1 MGINLRNKNVIYI
14 TNKHPDFFN
23 FSKIWRRLP
32 NMCKTSVLAK
42 YLSISMVLLALFA
55 GNLYQLNAQSQAL
68 NGQIEGIVTDS
79 NDAAVANAN
88 VTARNIETGAERTAA
103 TDGSGFYRFPLLPLG
118 TYRLTVEAANFK
130 RLVREGITLTT
141 GQIATVNMPLEV
153 GGISDTVTITS
164 DAPIADAGKIDL
176 GRVMT
181 TREVE
186 NLPLVSRN
194 PYNYAL
200 LQANVTGRPNAEF
213 GVPRINAN
221 GYTRRTNYQLDG
233 NNNTQA
239 DRGGIRL
246 MPISE
251 TFISEVQLV
260 TNGFSAEFGNTP
272 GLIMNA
278 VTPSGTNGIHG
289 SASYRFRRTA
299 FSSRPFNISPTA
311 VKPET
316 KVDNITAAVGGP
328 IIKDRWH
335 FYGGTEWVNRD
346 LAGEPQRTITITND
360 DRAALVAA
368 GVPADAFPTAIPT
381 KQKVNF
387 YIFRTDAQINTNN
400 RLSGRFN
407 YFKNLS
413 PDNIGGGANTLQRSI
428 DFDDKSY
435 SLGIQLASIISSNI
449 LNEFRYQYAKRDSRN
464 IANGNSGTGISI
476 VITKVFPAVASSSG
490 ANFGA
495 PENDDTIAPLQVTN
509 QFQNNLTWT
518 LGNHAIK
525 LGGGFNK
532 IDDTR
537 RSNQFARYTF
547 PSLQA
552 YLDAKNGV
560 NLRSYTNY
568 IEAFGD
574 PEIKYN
580 STFYNLFAQ
589 DDWKA
594 TRKLKLNYGVR
605 YDVYDIPDARQNSPF
620 AASQK
625 FKIDRNNFAPRLGV
639 VYGLRDGELPTVIR
653 ASAGI
658 YYDTVYLDFYQ
669 RALQNN
675 GSPTFFNFTFAPAT
689 AGSPAFPSTLGSLPA
704 GAALPVQSI
713 ETIAPDFENMYAIHS
728 NFQIEHALTTDISM
742 TAGFIHS
749 SGRHI
754 PLYRNINRINP
765 VGTLA
770 DGRPIFSNSVNA
782 ATRFDPRFN
791 NILMAESVGN
801 SNYNALTLQLNK
813 RFSKGYQFSVNYT
826 LSKSEDDAPEQNLV
840 ATQIGNLVVQDPTN
854 RQRDF
859 GPSLAD
865 QRHTFVMSFVGRP
878 QFNFENKALKYLVN
892 DNQFGIIATANSG
905 ERYNIVAATDINL
918 DGFTGSDNPVGIT
931 RNSGVTPK
939 QFNVDFRY
947 SRFFNFSER
956 FKLEAFGEFVNLFN
970 INSVFQINTLTV
982 TTDAQGNPTGA
993 LPTAQNRPVTS
1004 LDSRQFQMGF
1014 KFSF

>member
-1 MGINLRNKNVIYI
+1 
-14 TNKHPDFFN
+14 
-23 FSKIWRRLP
+23 
-32 NMCKTSVLAK
+32 MCKTSVLAK
-42 YLSISMVLLALFA
+42 YLSIIMVLLALFA
-55 GNLYQLNAQSQAL
+55 GDVYQAKAQSQAL

-79 NDAAVANAN
+79 NGASVLNAN
-88 VTARNIETGAERTAA
+88 IKATNIQTGAERTAT
-103 TDGSGFYRFPLLPLG
+103 TDESGFYRFPLLPLG
-118 TYRLTVEAANFK
+118 NYRLTVEAPNFK
-130 RLVREGITLTT
+130 KLIREGITLTT
-141 GQIATVNMPLEV
+141 GQIATVSMQLETGDV
-153 GGISDTVTITS
+153 SATVTVTS

-176 GRVMT
+176 GRVMN
-181 TREVE
+181 TREVQ
-186 NLPLVSRN
+186 NLPNVSRN
-194 PYNYAL
+194 PYNFAL

-246 MPISE
+246 MPISD
-251 TFISEVQLV
+251 TFVSEVQLV

-289 SASYRFRRTA
+289 SASYRFRRTP

-316 KVDNITAAVGGP
+316 KVDNITAAIGGP
-328 IIKDRWH
+328 IIRDRWH
-335 FYGGTEWVNRD
+335 YYGGTEWVNRD
-346 LAGEPQRTITITND
+346 LGGEPQRTLTISAATK
-360 DRAALVAA
+360 AALIAN

-387 YIFRTDAQINTNN
+387 YIFRTDAQLNDNN
-400 RLSGRFN
+400 RLTGRFN

-413 PDNIGGGANTLQRSI
+413 PDNIAGAFNTLQRSI

-435 SLGIQLASIISSNI
+435 SVGIQLASIFSNNI

-476 VITKVFPAVASSSG
+476 VITGV

-518 LGNHAIK
+518 RGSHAMK
-525 LGGGFNK
+525 FGGGMNR

-547 PSLQA
+547 ATLPNYLSAKIGVLQPEA
-552 YLDAKNGV
+552 LCPNGV
-560 NLRSYTNY
+560 SRCYTNY
-568 IEAFGD
+568 VEAFGNPD
-574 PEIKYN
+574 IEYT
-580 STFYNLFAQ
+580 SSFYNLFAQ

-594 TRKLKLNYGVR
+594 TRKLKINFGVR
-605 YDVYDIPDARQNSPF
+605 YDLYDIPEANASSLF
-620 AASQK
+620 SASQD
-625 FKIDRNNFAPRLGV
+625 FRIDKNNFAPRLGV
-639 VYGLRDGELPTVIR
+639 VYGLREGNLPTVIR

-669 RALQNN
+669 RAIQNN
-675 GSPTFFNFTFAPAT
+675 GSPVYFNFIFNPTT
-689 AGSPAFPSTLGSLPA
+689 AGAPAFPNTLGSLPP

-713 ETIAPDFENMYAIHS
+713 EAISPDFENMYAVHA
-728 NFQIEHALTTDISM
+728 NFQIEQAITTDISV

-754 PLYRNINRINP
+754 PLYRNINRIP
-765 VGTLA
+765 TAATLA
-770 DGRPIFSNSVNA
+770 DGRPIFSNTVNA
-782 ATRFDPRFN
+782 ATRVDPRFN
-791 NILMAESVGN
+791 NILLAESVGN
-801 SNYNALTLQLNK
+801 SNYNALTFQLNK
-813 RFSKGYQFSVNYT
+813 RFAKGYQFSVNYT
-826 LSKSEDDAPEQNLV
+826 LSKAEDDAPEQNLV
-840 ATQIGNLVVQDPTN
+840 ATQVGNLVVQDPTN

-878 QFNFENKALKYLVN
+878 QFNFENKILRHLIN
-892 DNQFGIIATANSG
+892 DNQIGIVTTANSG
-905 ERYNIVAATDINL
+905 ERYNIVAATDINF
-918 DGFTGSDNPVGIT
+918 DGFLGSDNPVGIT

-939 QFNVDFRY
+939 QLNVDLRY
-947 SRFFNFSER
+947 SRFININER
-956 FKLEAFGEFVNLFN
+956 FKIEAFGEFVNIFN
-970 INSVFQINTLTV
+970 INSVFQFNNLNV
-982 TTDAQGNPTGA
+982 TTDALGNPTGV
-993 LPTAQNRPVTS
+993 LPTLENRRAANQVTS
-1004 LDSRQFQMGF
+1004 LDSRQFQLGF
-1014 KFSF
+1014 KFIF